1 MSAAYF
7 IKTERLNLRPLE
19 FKDVYE
25 MKAAIDESK
34 EHLLKWMAWAKHEP
48 EDIDKKLERIRN
60 RRAEFDS
67 DEAYQY
73 GMFLQGSD
81 KLLGVISLMKRI
93 GEGAMEIGYWL
104 RGDSINKGYML
115 EAASALVKIAF
126 GLQDVERLEI
136 HCDIENTKSA
146 AIPQKLGFTH
156 EATIRRNEKKDD
168 GSRKKSMIWVLF
180 KEEYENSQLK
190 GLKLEAF
197 DAVQRKIL

>member
-1 MSAAYF
+1 MSAAYS
-7 IKTERLNLRPLE
+7 INTERLLLRPLD

-34 EHLLKWMAWAKHEP
+34 AHLLKWMAWAKHEP

-73 GMFLQGSD
+73 GIFLKGAD

-104 RGDSINKGYML
+104 REDSINKGFML

-126 GLQDVERLEI
+126 ELQEVERLEV
-136 HCDIENTKSA
+136 HCDTENIKSS

-156 EATIRRNEKKDD
+156 EATIRRNEKNDD
-168 GSRKKSMIWVLF
+168 GTRKKSLIWVLF
-180 KEEYENSQLK
+180 KEEYENSGLK
-190 GLKLEAF
+190 DIKLEAY